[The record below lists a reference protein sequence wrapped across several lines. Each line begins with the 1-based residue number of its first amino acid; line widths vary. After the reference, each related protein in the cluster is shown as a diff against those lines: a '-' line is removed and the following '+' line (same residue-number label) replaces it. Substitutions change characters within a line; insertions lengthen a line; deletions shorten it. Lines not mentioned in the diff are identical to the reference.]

1 MVDIT
6 ITEQGERQIVK
17 ISGEL
22 DNTASRDAVK
32 ALAPITE
39 QENYDVEVDCSEL
52 KYISSSG
59 LRLLLNIYKH
69 QCTIGHPPPPN
80 PLPHGR
86 LHQKSARY
94 GWIPYHL

>member
-39 QENYDVEVDCSEL
+39 QENYDVEVD
-52 KYISSSG
+52 
-59 LRLLLNIYKH
+59 
-69 QCTIGHPPPPN
+69 
-80 PLPHGR
+80 
-86 LHQKSARY
+86 
-94 GWIPYHL
+94 